1 MGIGI
6 PISQSKRP
14 LPIVFSSLV
23 CPNERPLG
31 SKVPRGD
38 AAHARPRVLSLPR
51 GQRRQPFGRS
61 GWALAQ
67 QRPLRLRLSFR
78 GPELPPLI
86 A

>member
-31 SKVPRGD
+31 SKVP
-38 AAHARPRVLSLPR
+38 AATSAPRPRVLTLPR
-51 GQRRQPFGRS
+51 GRAPGSRS
-61 GWALAQ
+61 DAPGWGELAQ
-67 QRPLRLRLSFR
+67 QRTLRLSFSFR
-78 GPELPPLI
+78 GP
-86 A
+86 

>member
-31 SKVPRGD
+31 SKGP
-38 AAHARPRVLSLPR
+38 AATSAPRPRLLTLPR
-51 GQRRQPFGRS
+51 TGQPFGRS
-61 GWALAQ
+61 GLGELPQ
-67 QRPLRLRLSFR
+67 QRTLRLSFSFR
-78 GPELPPLI
+78 GP
-86 A
+86 